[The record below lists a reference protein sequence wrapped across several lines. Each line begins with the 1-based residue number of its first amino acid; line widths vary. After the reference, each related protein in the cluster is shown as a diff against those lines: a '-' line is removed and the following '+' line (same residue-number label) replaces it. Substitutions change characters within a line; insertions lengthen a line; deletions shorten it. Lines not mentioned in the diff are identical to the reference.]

1 MTSEEFRST
10 IFSEIR
16 DWVSVEFPT
25 LPVVYENGPQPDEDA
40 IGPIWLDVEIR
51 WYDGSV
57 AAFGEAP
64 RTRDFGAVSL
74 ACFYKT
80 GEGTKTPG
88 EVIEGLSSLL
98 QVRRFGA
105 AVTGARQRT
114 VPTHLL
120 GWYKVGV
127 LIPFTLG

>member
-1 MTSEEFRST
+1 MNTKDFRAAVFGD
-10 IFSEIR
+10 IQA
-16 DWVSVEFPT
+16 WGAANFPT
-25 LPVVYENGPQPDEDA
+25 LPVVWENGPVPDEDK

-57 AAFGEAP
+57 AALGSSP

-80 GEGTKTPG
+80 GEGTKAPG
-88 EVIEGLSSLL
+88 QLIDSVSSLL
-98 QVRRFGA
+98 QARRFGS
-105 AVTGARQRT
+105 AVTGARKRT
-114 VPTHLL
+114 VPTNLR
-120 GWYKVGV
+120 GWHKTGV